1 MEYRLRKCQAACLGV
16 CSLALVANTAVA
28 MVRGFNV
35 RRSDMLVQHAA
46 ATKKRVQEKNRSY
59 RSRLVESSY
68 NVQCQPGTG
77 TTFKGEG
84 GMRHRE
90 TERSKIPMAGWVATS
105 ERGTD
110 YQD

>member
-46 ATKKRVQEKNRSY
+46 ATKKRVLGPRKKKTGRTGVDSS
-59 RSRLVESSY
+59 SRRTMCYVNLVLVLLSK
-68 NVQCQPGTG
+68 V
-77 TTFKGEG
+77 
-84 GMRHRE
+84 RE
-90 TERSKIPMAGWVATS
+90 E
-105 ERGTD
+105 
-110 YQD
+110 